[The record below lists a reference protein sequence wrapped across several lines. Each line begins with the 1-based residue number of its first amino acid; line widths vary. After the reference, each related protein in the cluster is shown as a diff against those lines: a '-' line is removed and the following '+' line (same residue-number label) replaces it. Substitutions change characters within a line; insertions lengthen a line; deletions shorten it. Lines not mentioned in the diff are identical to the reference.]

1 MSQQGQG
8 SATRLPPPPRA
19 PSPSFASISYFAPNV
34 LIPGVTEPSRSACP
48 CVAQNCRA
56 APVPASPAS
65 HIYFASKTNL
75 LKTTLLF
82 YFPPDELLAVNQRR
96 GIILYEAEKVD
107 LRQPKLSDINYNLD
121 PIATVCPI
129 QEN

>member
-1 MSQQGQG
+1 LL
-8 SATRLPPPPRA
+8 A
-19 PSPSFASISYFAPNV
+19 
-34 LIPGVTEPSRSACP
+34 
-48 CVAQNCRA
+48 
-56 APVPASPAS
+56 
-65 HIYFASKTNL
+65 KTNL
-75 LKTTLLF
+75 PKTTLLF
-82 YFPPDELLAVNQRR
+82 YFPPDELLALNQRR